1 MTDSTPA
8 KAAAPRRG
16 LKARLVG
23 WLSEGITP
31 TQVAWGLALGT
42 VIGCIPTLGA
52 STLICAG
59 VAHGMRINQ
68 PLIQAVNYAMYP
80 LQLILLLPFWRA
92 GEWLFGMEPV
102 PLLDVAALLAR
113 VEANPWQATLDYLW
127 VAAAGLVVW
136 ALLAPL
142 VAALILAVS
151 RPALTHLAGRKAAQ

>member
-1 MTDSTPA
+1 MADSAPVTNPA
-8 KAAAPRRG
+8 SRRG
-16 LKARLVG
+16 LKARLLG
-23 WLSEGITP
+23 WLSEGLTP

-42 VIGCIPTLGA
+42 VIGCIPTLGV

-59 VAHGMRINQ
+59 VAHGLRINQ
-68 PLIQAVNYAMYP
+68 PLIQTVNYAVYP

-92 GEWLFGMEPV
+92 GEWLFGMDPV

-113 VEANPWQATLDYLW
+113 VEAAPWQTTVDYLW

-142 VAALILAVS
+142 VAALIVAVS
-151 RPALTHLAGRKAAQ
+151 RPTLTRLADRKAAQ